1 MYIRPAFAA
10 LAALLA
16 LAACD
21 RKPAPPAGST
31 DPNSANFIDPAAT
44 KAELPPMPKS
54 SKSFRC
60 DDQSVVAV
68 QLFQGDKQAN
78 VSVEK
83 GVPTV
88 LKAEEAGKPF
98 LAEGYELTVAGD
110 AITLTRPGHPK
121 QKCTS

>member
-1 MYIRPAFAA
+1 MKKHIAFAT
-10 LAALLA
+10 LTAALA

-21 RKPAPPAGST
+21 SKPTPPAGSD
-31 DPNSANFIDPAAT
+31 DPNSPNFSAPAVA

-60 DDQSVVAV
+60 DDQSVVEV

-78 VSVEK
+78 VSADK
-83 GVPTV
+83 GMPAV
-88 LKAEEAGKPF
+88 LKAEEASKPF
-98 LAEGYELTVAGD
+98 VAEGYELTVAGD